1 MNQIRLLPLLM
12 VAIASLLTLKLAGM
26 WAGEGQE
33 FQGVV
38 SAYAQSEEAVADTE
52 QVAASDEAEQETP
65 VEAVVAEEERPLETH
80 PDQIGEQVGGGQFVS
95 AAREAILARLGQRR
109 EALDEYQ
116 RELELRE
123 SLLEATEN
131 RLQEKLE
138 ELKAVEARI
147 QSTIGARE
155 EEQQAQLEGLV
166 VMYENMKAKD
176 AARIFDRLAMPVLID
191 LVSQMNARKMAEILA
206 AMTSESAE
214 RLTVEIARRGQQEA
228 VPMAVSANGELPRL
242 TDAN

>member
-12 VAIASLLTLKLAGM
+12 IAIASLLTLKLAGM
-26 WAGEGQE
+26 WFGEGQE

-38 SAYAQSEEAVADTE
+38 SAYAQSEDAGSDTE
-52 QVAASDEAEQETP
+52 QAAANAENGAAEIVAGEDAEQS
-65 VEAVVAEEERPLETH
+65 LETH
-80 PDQIGEQVGGGQFVS
+80 PDQIGEHVGAGQRIS
-95 AAREAILARLGQRR
+95 PAREAILARLGQRR
-109 EALDEYQ
+109 EALDAYQ

-123 SLLEATEN
+123 SLLKATES

-147 QSTIGARE
+147 QNAIGERE
-155 EEQQAQLEGLV
+155 EEQQAQLAGLV

-191 LVSQMNARKMAEILA
+191 LVQQMNARKMAEILA

-214 RLTVEIARRGQQEA
+214 RLTVEIASRGQQAA
-228 VPMAVSANGELPRL
+228 VPMAVSNNGELPRI
-242 TDAN
+242 TNTN